1 VSCFELALHLDLVSL
16 SSEWINMIKEN
27 LHGIRLVVCKQL
39 VTVDHNVHSQL
50 QQMTTSMQHLN
61 AFFSSQICDVLL

>member
-1 VSCFELALHLDLVSL
+1 
-16 SSEWINMIKEN
+16 MIKEN
-27 LHGIRLVVCKQL
+27 LHRIKLVVCKQLL

-61 AFFSSQICDVLL
+61 VFFSSQNCDVLL